1 MSLRASI
8 IIACCVGFVS
18 ISMEV
23 LWINVIGYLLK
34 SHAGIFAIVL
44 SFVLFGVAF
53 GAKYGYQKN
62 KLEQKDIIKLISDSL
77 LLAGIINFLGLPII
91 GWLMTIHEFF
101 GVLLIGKIIVVSF
114 LLGCIFPLLC
124 HISITNHEKSVG
136 QHTSWIYAGN
146 IVGATTGPLITGF
159 ILIDHFDMQS
169 IITGLC
175 IISIFLS
182 LIIRINNKSSYNIKH
197 IITRVLVGLLV
208 LLIYKPLYS
217 NNLELIHFRSD
228 YKQDLKFKYVTQNKS
243 GIISVQEDEKGDIFF
258 GGGAYDGRIN
268 SDPENNSNGI
278 HRAYMVAA
286 LHKNPENVL
295 MIGLSTGSWAKVLQD
310 FPDIKQLTIIEI
322 NSKYLELISKYPENA
337 TILNDKRIKI
347 IIDDGRRWI
356 NRNLD
361 RKFDMIVMNTTYHF
375 REHITNLLS
384 IEFLKICKRVLNKD
398 GVMYWNTTR
407 SSDVVFTAA
416 HAFKYITTYGSF
428 VAGSDAPF
436 TMSTEEKKNA
446 FLKFERDNE
455 KIFTK
460 NEVRKELLDKFVNT
474 SLVDIR
480 DSILSQN
487 LWLVTDNNIATEYKA
502 GVWRKSKN

>member
-1 MSLRASI
+1 
-8 IIACCVGFVS
+8 
-18 ISMEV
+18 
-23 LWINVIGYLLK
+23 
-34 SHAGIFAIVL
+34 
-44 SFVLFGVAF
+44 
-53 GAKYGYQKN
+53 
-62 KLEQKDIIKLISDSL
+62 
-77 LLAGIINFLGLPII
+77 
-91 GWLMTIHEFF
+91 
-101 GVLLIGKIIVVSF
+101 
-114 LLGCIFPLLC
+114 
-124 HISITNHEKSVG
+124 
-136 QHTSWIYAGN
+136 
-146 IVGATTGPLITGF
+146 
-159 ILIDHFDMQS
+159 
-169 IITGLC
+169 
-175 IISIFLS
+175 
-182 LIIRINNKSSYNIKH
+182 
-197 IITRVLVGLLV
+197 
-208 LLIYKPLYS
+208 
-217 NNLELIHFRSD
+217 
-228 YKQDLKFKYVTQNKS
+228 
-243 GIISVQEDEKGDIFF
+243 
-258 GGGAYDGRIN
+258 
-268 SDPENNSNGI
+268 
-278 HRAYMVAA
+278 
-286 LHKNPENVL
+286 
-295 MIGLSTGSWAKVLQD
+295 

>member
-23 LWINVIGYLLK
+23 LWINVIGYLLLNQ
-34 SHAGIFAIVL
+34 AGIFAIVL

-62 KLEQKDIIKLISDSL
+62 KLEQKDIIKLITDFL

-124 HISITNHEKSVG
+124 HISITNNVKSVG

-159 ILIDHFDMQS
+159 VLIDHFDMQS

-175 IISIFLS
+175 IISILLS
-182 LIIRINNKSSYNIKH
+182 LIIRINNKSLYNIKH
-197 IITRVLVGLLV
+197 IISRVFVGILV

-228 YKQDLKFKYVTQNKS
+228 YKKDLKFKYVTQNKS

-286 LHKNPENVL
+286 LHKNPESVL

-310 FPDIKQLTIIEI
+310 FPDIKELTIIEI

-356 NRNLD
+356 NRNPD

-384 IEFLKICKRVLNKD
+384 IEFLNICKRILKKD

-407 SSDVVFTAA
+407 SNDVIFTAA
-416 HAFKYITTYGSF
+416 HAFKFITTYGSF
-428 VAGSDAPF
+428 VAGSDTPF
-436 TMSTEEKKNA
+436 TMSIEDKKKA
-446 FLKFERDNE
+446 FLKFERDNK
-455 KIFTK
+455 KIFTQ
-460 NEVRKELLDKFVNT
+460 NEARKKLLDKFVNT
-474 SLVDIR
+474 NLVDIR

-502 GVWRKSKN
+502 GIWRKSE